1 MFLSL
6 STWLYDHLP
15 VSEVM
20 THVDSCGYKHVELS
34 GRSWADKWKW
44 RDVIDES
51 SKRGITI
58 ISAHCS
64 HHEHPELYNSDI
76 DFEKYH
82 QNFYKEISG
91 IPGLIIVEHISME
104 KRFLARSLK
113 QLEILLNISSKH
125 NYIITI
131 ENLPEAPKEQM
142 NVLGTALSNSDR
154 IFFTFDAAH
163 AAYVSLNPIDFLRFS
178 SFLVNVHA
186 YDVNK
191 DTPLG
196 DWLPCGLGNMNW
208 PKIIDKLKSIHYKG
222 PITVEL
228 NERNLRQVL
237 NIISKTLKLNREA
250 KLSMLSIEDV
260 FAIYSR
266 RYLEELM
273 AKESDL

>member
-6 STWLYDHLP
+6 STWLYDYLP
-15 VSEVM
+15 ISEVM
-20 THVDSCGYKHVELS
+20 MHVDSCGYKQIEVS
-34 GRSWADKWKW
+34 GKNWTHKWKW
-44 RDVIDES
+44 DDVINES

-58 ISAHCS
+58 ISVHCV
-64 HHEHPELYNSDI
+64 HHEYPNLYNSDT

-82 QNFYKEISG
+82 KNLYKEISG
-91 IPGLIIVEHISME
+91 IPRLIIIEHISME
-104 KRFLARSLK
+104 KGFLARSLK
-113 QLEILLNISSKH
+113 QLEILLDLGSKYD
-125 NYIITI
+125 YIIAI

-142 NVLGTALSNSDR
+142 NVLEIALSSSHR

-191 DTPLG
+191 NTPLG

-208 PKIIDKLKSIHYKG
+208 PEIIDKLKSIHYKG
-222 PITVEL
+222 PVTVEL